1 MSEITYEFIREYLH
15 AIQKEDEPIVEA
27 IRKYAL
33 DHDVPIIKLEVKQL
47 LEVLVTAYRP
57 KRILEIG
64 TAIGYSSIIMSRFLD
79 SDGHITTLER
89 SPEMTELAKKHIAM
103 ADKAHI
109 IEVMEGDAEDLLKTL
124 EETYDMIFM
133 DAAKGQ
139 YITFLPYCMKLLK
152 PGGLLVSDNVLQEGY
167 VAKSRW
173 SIPRRQRTIHN
184 RMRAYLW
191 ELNHHPHLRT
201 AILPIADG
209 VTISCKLKEGEH
221 I

>member
-1 MSEITYEFIREYLH
+1 MSEITYPFIREYLH
-15 AIQKEDEPIVEA
+15 AIQKEDDKIIED
-27 IRKYAL
+27 IRQYAL
-33 DHDVPIIKLEVKQL
+33 SNNVPIIKLEVKQL
-47 LEVLVTAYRP
+47 LEVLVTTIKP

-64 TAIGYSSIIMSRFLD
+64 TAIGYSSLIMSSCLD
-79 SDGHITTLER
+79 KNGHITTIER
-89 SPEMTELAKKHIAM
+89 SEEMIVKATQHI
-103 ADKAHI
+103 KAAGKDAI
-109 IEVMEGDAEDLLKTL
+109 IQMLEGDAETILDTL
-124 EETYDMIFM
+124 DEPFDMIFM

-139 YITFLPYCMKLLK
+139 YITFLPNCLRLLK
-152 PGGLLVSDNVLQEGY
+152 PGGLLISDNVLQEGY

-184 RMRAYLW
+184 RMRTYLW
-191 ELNHHPHLRT
+191 ELNHNPQLKT

>member
-1 MSEITYEFIREYLH
+1 MSEITYPFIREYLH
-15 AIQKEDEPIVEA
+15 AIQKEDDKIIED
-27 IRKYAL
+27 IRQYAL
-33 DHDVPIIKLEVKQL
+33 SNNVPIIKLEVKQL
-47 LEVLVTAYRP
+47 LEVLVTTIKP

-64 TAIGYSSIIMSRFLD
+64 TAIGYSSLIMSSCLD
-79 SDGHITTLER
+79 KNGRITTIER
-89 SPEMTELAKKHIAM
+89 SEEMIVKATQHI
-103 ADKAHI
+103 KAAGKDAI
-109 IEVMEGDAEDLLKTL
+109 IQMLEGDAETILDTL
-124 EETYDMIFM
+124 DEPFDMIFM

-139 YITFLPYCMKLLK
+139 YITFLPNCLRLLK
-152 PGGLLVSDNVLQEGY
+152 SGGLLISDNVLQEGY

-184 RMRAYLW
+184 RMRTYLW
-191 ELNHHPHLRT
+191 ELNHNPQLKT